1 MSDTPALRSSNGTVV
16 PARPVSLF
24 TIVFLFAIFAA
35 FLLVMRYFYQPSPAG
50 AFNAPAEN
58 LSKDLEW
65 RASAEARRKTLAEQ
79 RENEA
84 KQVTSYGWVDQN
96 AGVVRLPIDRAM
108 ELTARDLA
116 AKQQIKQIRDL
127 PSNPRQKR

>member
-1 MSDTPALRSSNGTVV
+1 MSDPHVLRSSNGTVV

-35 FLLVMRYFYQPSPAG
+35 FLLVIRYFYRPSPAG

-58 LSKDLEW
+58 ISKDLEW
-65 RASAEARRKTLAEQ
+65 RASSEARQKTLAEL
-79 RENEA
+79 REKEA
-84 KQVTSYGWVDQN
+84 REITSYGWVDQK

-116 AKQQIKQIRDL
+116 AKQQVKQTRDL
-127 PSNPRQKR
+127 PSNPQQKR

>member
-1 MSDTPALRSSNGTVV
+1 MSDTPVM

-35 FLLVMRYFYQPSPAG
+35 FLLVIRYFYEPSPAG

-58 LSKDLEW
+58 ISKDLEW

-79 RENEA
+79 REKEA
-84 KQVTSYGWVDQN
+84 QQVTSYGWVDQN
-96 AGVVRLPIDRAM
+96 AGVVRLPIERA
-108 ELTARDLA
+108 
-116 AKQQIKQIRDL
+116 
-127 PSNPRQKR
+127 